1 MSRVLEKTAKTV
13 SEAIELALGEL
24 GLAIGDVEVEVL
36 DEGKSAIF
44 GLLGG
49 KMAKVR
55 VTAPDSQQRGVGS
68 DGDDNGEYGAGGTD
82 GDAPEAGAE
91 GGGGDGGYGAYGGD
105 GGAQSE
111 RRGGG
116 EAAGARAGAGEGFAE
131 GGEDIE
137 NDEYGE
143 DDEDGESG
151 GYPPPDLR
159 ADARRVM
166 EFLDELFRGVHVTV
180 QMEAEE
186 RENGVAISISSEDS
200 GILIGHRGETLDA
213 FQYLANLFINKGRE
227 VYIRVSL
234 DIEDYRKK
242 REDTLV
248 KLAERAAEKVIRLR
262 RNMTLDPMN
271 SYERH
276 VVHTALQS
284 NPRIET
290 HSVGEEPNRKIV
302 VSLKNRGGYYQSQR
316 RF

>member
-1 MSRVLEKTAKTV
+1 VSEKTAKTV
-13 SEAIELALGEL
+13 PEAIGLALGEL

-49 KMAKVR
+49 KLAKVR
-55 VTAPDSQQRGVGS
+55 VTALDNRQGGGLGEDGGRGAGGFGAQAPGAAGD
-68 DGDDNGEYGAGGTD
+68 DGDD
-82 GDAPEAGAE
+82 GDA
-91 GGGGDGGYGAYGGD
+91 GDGGGAHAGGAGQAGYGGRAAD
-105 GGAQSE
+105 EDA
-111 RRGGG
+111 GGG
-116 EAAGARAGAGEGFAE
+116 EDGEYAE
-131 GGEDIE
+131 SA
-137 NDEYGE
+137 
-143 DDEDGESG
+143 EDGEDSEDG
-151 GYPPPDLR
+151 EDGEDAGYLQPDVHE
-159 ADARRVM
+159 DALKAM
-166 EFLDELFRGVHVTV
+166 EFLDELFRRVHVAV
-180 QMEAEE
+180 QMDAEE
-186 RENGVAISISSEDS
+186 REGGVYIRISSEDS

-213 FQYLANLFINKGRE
+213 FQYLANLCVNKGRE
-227 VYIRVSL
+227 VYTRVSL

-242 REDTLV
+242 REDALI

-302 VSLKNRGGYYQSQR
+302 VSLKNRGGYYSSQR